1 MKDKSIVTYVIGVC
15 IVLVTLLSIS
25 IVYASGVW
33 IDSTISLSRNSTLDG
48 KERTYD
54 YNYYKIT
61 ITPTKLE
68 YGYVYTDRVHLL
80 IELKRPLYRLG
91 IKYGTQT
98 KYSGY
103 TNYYTV
109 GTAKTTNIGSAGNGK
124 RYYEFSTW
132 TSQNQGGHGSIT
144 GTVRME
150 NYE

>member
-1 MKDKSIVTYVIGVC
+1 MKSKRILTYVIGICAVF
-15 IVLVTLLSIS
+15 VTLLSIS
-25 IVYASGVW
+25 VVYASGEW
-33 IDSTISLSRNSTLDG
+33 FDSSISLSHNSTLVG

-54 YNYYKIT
+54 YDNHRIT
-61 ITPTKLE
+61 ITPTRLE

-91 IKYGTQT
+91 IRYGTQT

-109 GTAKTTNIGSAGNGK
+109 GTAKTTNTGAAGSGK

-132 TSQNQGGHGSIT
+132 TSQNQGGHGLIHGS
-144 GTVRME
+144 VKME
-150 NYE
+150 SYE